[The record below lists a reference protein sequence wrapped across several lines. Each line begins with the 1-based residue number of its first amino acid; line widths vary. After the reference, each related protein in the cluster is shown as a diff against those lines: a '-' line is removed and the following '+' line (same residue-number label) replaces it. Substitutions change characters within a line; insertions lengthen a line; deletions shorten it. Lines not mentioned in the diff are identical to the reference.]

1 MKKIYVFD
9 LDNTLCPL
17 GKPIA
22 ESTVRA
28 LLALEE
34 LGHTV
39 AVCSGK
45 PTYYLCGMMRQ
56 VGLKDPVLLGENGG
70 VIQFGVDLPP
80 KHFYTVTEKKKTL
93 AFFREKRTALEEKY
107 GDLLWF
113 QPNEAML
120 TPFPRDPSVFDE
132 LEGDLQEAKA
142 YGCKIYRFSDC
153 FDVVPEDV
161 DKGRGLAYLSR
172 LSGVPAECFVAVGDG
187 ENDYPMF
194 DFAGLSLGINLK
206 DPKRAKISVGSI
218 EEAMAYLLKEAVHA

>member
-17 GKPIA
+17 GKPVSKA
-22 ESTVRA
+22 TVEA
-28 LLALEE
+28 LKTLEQM
-34 LGHTV
+34 GHTV

-56 VGLKDPVLLGENGG
+56 LGLKAPVLLGENGG

-80 KHFYTVTEKKKTL
+80 RQFYIVTEKKETI
-93 AFFREKRTALEEKY
+93 AFFREKRRALEEKY

-120 TPFPRDPSVFDE
+120 TPFPRDPAVFDR
-132 LEGDLQEAKA
+132 LEKDLEEAKDH
-142 YGCKIYRFSDC
+142 GCKIYRFCDC
-153 FDVVPEDV
+153 FDVVPCDV
-161 DKGRGLAYLSR
+161 DKGKGLSVLSR
-172 LSGVPAECFVAVGDG
+172 LTGVLPAQFVAVGDG

-194 DFAGLSLGINLK
+194 DFAGTSLGINLK
-206 DPKRAKISVGSI
+206 DPSRAKISVSSI
-218 EEAMAYLLKEAVHA
+218 DEAMAYILKEACGA